1 METEIDI
8 IQKCIKG
15 DNTARK
21 LLYEQYKK
29 KLMGISSRYCNT
41 KEQAQDVLQES
52 FIVIFTTIHK
62 YKHTGTF
69 EGWMSRITIN
79 TAIKMNKKWDFRK
92 SLTEI
97 NHIEIPDLSI
107 NPVQKLQHDDLLTLV
122 QNLPTG
128 YRTIFNLYVIDGYT
142 HEEISNLLGISTGTS
157 KSQLSRA
164 KETLAKWIQVLEKK
178 TFKYEQQ
185 RK

>member
-1 METEIDI
+1 M
-8 IQKCIKG
+8 
-15 DNTARK
+15 
-21 LLYEQYKK
+21 YEKYKK
-29 KLMGISSRYCNT
+29 KLMNIALRYCSS

-62 YKHTGTF
+62 FKHIGSF

-79 TAIKMNKKWDFRK
+79 TAIKMNQKWELRK
-92 SLTEI
+92 STATIDDFDLS
-97 NHIEIPDLSI
+97 DLSI
-107 NPVQKLQHDDLLTLV
+107 SPIQKLQHDDLLALV

-128 YRTIFNLYVIDGYT
+128 YRTIFNLYVIDGFT
-142 HEEISNLLGISTGTS
+142 HEEISKLLNIKIGTS

-164 KETLAKWIQVLEKK
+164 KEILAKWIHSIEKK
-178 TFKYEQQ
+178 TFRYEQQ